1 MILKD
6 GDKLLPSYVPS
17 EVPHREKQVQE
28 ILQYFSNALDSPDS
42 AGLKFYQIVG
52 PVGSGKTVATLK
64 FKEAMEEGAKR
75 RGMKIKVVYVNP
87 RQHGNTR
94 LMIFR
99 RMVQAIEPNIFSVSY
114 SAEELLMEALK
125 YLNRNDIYMMLIFD
139 ELDYFVTQSKE
150 QIVYNLTRL
159 NEISP
164 SDRCRVL
171 GIVFTARSIS
181 YQSRLDEAELSS
193 LGKYYVKFE
202 AYNSQQVYDILER
215 RSYEAI
221 QPGAVGSS
229 VLKYIAE
236 ITASPP
242 VYGDIRYA
250 LSLLYNSCMLAQN
263 RGDASV
269 ELDHVRTVVG
279 VISPSLTEEELMYL
293 PEEEKYILYAIANGL
308 KYSSSP
314 YLSFDQILSQLE
326 QLKRKKLDIKG
337 IVKGVQDLSDR
348 GIIEVKSLTEI
359 GIPNIPANRLE
370 KFLDFLLKRLEK
382 V

>member
-17 EVPHREKQVQE
+17 EVPHREKQVQDV
-28 ILQYFSNALDSPDS
+28 LQYFSNALDNPGS

-75 RGMKIKVVYVNP
+75 RGIKMKVVYVNP

-99 RMVQAIEPNIFSVSY
+99 RIVQAIEPNIFSVIY
-114 SAEELLMEALK
+114 SAEELLMEVLK
-125 YLNRNDIYMMLIFD
+125 YLNR
-139 ELDYFVTQSKE
+139 
-150 QIVYNLTRL
+150 
-159 NEISP
+159 
-164 SDRCRVL
+164 SDKCRVL
-171 GIVFTARSIS
+171 GIVFTARSTA
-181 YQSRLDEAELSS
+181 YQNKLDEAELSS

-221 QPGAVGSS
+221 EPGAVGSN
-229 VLKYIAE
+229 VLKYIAD
-236 ITASPP
+236 ITSSPP

-269 ELDHVRTVVG
+269 ELDHVRTGVG

-293 PEEEKYILYAIANGL
+293 PEDEKFILYAIAN
-308 KYSSSP
+308 
-314 YLSFDQILSQLE
+314 
-326 QLKRKKLDIKG
+326 
-337 IVKGVQDLSDR
+337 
-348 GIIEVKSLTEI
+348 
-359 GIPNIPANRLE
+359 
-370 KFLDFLLKRLEK
+370 
-382 V
+382 

>member
-17 EVPHREKQVQE
+17 EIPHREEQVQQL
-28 ILQYFSNALDSPDS
+28 LQYFANALDNPDS

-52 PVGSGKTVATLK
+52 PVGSGKTVAALK
-64 FKEAMEEGAKR
+64 FGEAMEQGARR
-75 RGMKIKVVYVNP
+75 RGMKMKVVYVNP

-99 RMVQAIEPNIFSVSY
+99 RIVQAVETNIFSASY
-114 SAEELLMEALK
+114 SAEELLVELLK
-125 YLNRNDIYMMLIFD
+125 YLNRSNSYMMLIFD
-139 ELDYFVTQSKE
+139 ELDYFVSQSKE

-164 SDRCRVL
+164 ADKCRVL
-171 GIVFTARSIS
+171 GIVFTARSTA
-181 YQSRLDEAELSS
+181 YQSKLDEAELSS
-193 LGKYYVKFE
+193 LGRYYVKFE

-221 QPGAVGSS
+221 EAGAIGNS
-229 VLKYIAE
+229 VLRYIAD

-242 VYGDIRYA
+242 ISGDIRYA

-263 RGDASV
+263 RGDAMV

-293 PEEEKYILYAIANGL
+293 PEDEKLILYAIANGL
-308 KYSSSP
+308 KYSNSP
-314 YLSFDQILSQLE
+314 YLSFDQILSQIE
-326 QLKRKKLDIKG
+326 QMKGKKAEIRA

-348 GIIEVKSLTEI
+348 GIIEVKGLTEI

-370 KFLDFLLKRLEK
+370 KFLDFLLKRLERD
-382 V
+382 